1 MLNESVL
8 FVLKESRNDRV
19 ERMQK
24 ILNSGHF
31 GILSSHRSF
40 PYHHDQAHK
49 GMRQL
54 EPHEDSKTAKDI
66 FSGDESVWKKHGEDF
81 RGGSKVAMKMAYNS
95 GSFKNLTSAVDQLG
109 FKYLPATG
117 SFGEKGG
124 SISSEASIIIPG
136 KSNTGVELTQKI
148 MQSLA
153 GQYNQDSFV
162 YAGPETN
169 GEIHLF
175 NVSAR
180 SKSGLPTAYENNFPI
195 GKSELPSS
203 FKELVDRMH
212 KPSED
217 KDYIFGAT
225 QPRGHGEKK
234 VSDTRFGFAPG
245 KGKGTT
251 ITKPEDTKRRNY

>member
-24 ILNSGHF
+24 ILKSGHF

-40 PYHHDQAHK
+40 PYHHEQAHK
-49 GMRQL
+49 GMRKL
-54 EPHEDSKTAKDI
+54 GVDEDPKKAGEI
-66 FSGDESVWKKHGEDF
+66 YSGDESVWKKHGEDF
-81 RGGSKVAMKMAYNS
+81 RGGSKVAMKMVYNS
-95 GSFKNLTSAVDQLG
+95 GSWNKLTSAVSQLG
-109 FKYLPATG
+109 FKFLPATG
-117 SFGEKGG
+117 SFGEKG
-124 SISSEASIIIPG
+124 SSVSSEASMIIPG

-153 GQYNQDSFV
+153 GEYNQDSFV

-169 GEIHLF
+169 GEIHIF
-175 NVSAR
+175 EVSSR
-180 SKSGLPTAYENNFPI
+180 SKSGLPSAYENHCAI
-195 GKSELPSS
+195 GKAESPSS

-212 KPSED
+212 KPNGDED
-217 KDYIFGAT
+217 FIFGTT

-234 VSDTRFGFAPG
+234 VSDPRFGFAPG
-245 KGKGTT
+245 KGKGIT
-251 ITKPEDTKRRNY
+251 ITAPRE